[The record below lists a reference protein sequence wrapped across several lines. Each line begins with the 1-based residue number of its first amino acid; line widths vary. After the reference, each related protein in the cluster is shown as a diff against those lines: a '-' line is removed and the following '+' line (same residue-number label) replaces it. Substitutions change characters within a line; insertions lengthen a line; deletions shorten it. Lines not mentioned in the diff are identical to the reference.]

1 MITFQCRD
9 GNDSAV
15 VLVTKIDSV
24 SVYISELMF
33 FSAVG
38 IDLFLVHASK
48 LTRFL
53 SRGIEID
60 LII

>member
-1 MITFQCRD
+1 M
-9 GNDSAV
+9 
-15 VLVTKIDSV
+15 LVTKIDSV